1 MIEVISHFFSL
12 YETEWYRCKRKVR
25 NGVWAC
31 VQVFVLEWREGRRHT
46 HTHNM
51 GERKREGGMEGEADR
66 EINMQTES
74 HMGERKRE
82 RGMKGKTDRYVET
95 KREES

>member
-1 MIEVISHFFSL
+1 M
-12 YETEWYRCKRKVR
+12 
-25 NGVWAC
+25 
-31 VQVFVLEWREGRRHT
+31 LEWREGRRHT
-46 HTHNM
+46 HTHNV